1 VNFIALDAR
10 AQLIELANK
19 VGCSS
24 QNINYRMK
32 KLKNNGIIQAYRVN
46 LDLKKLGLKRF
57 KVDIFLKEH
66 KKRLGIVK
74 LVKNY
79 PNLSYFSTSIGLCDL
94 EFEFIVENTDK
105 LISIMDDIEKKF
117 PGGIRNYKY
126 YSYIVGY
133 IETFL
138 PEMDFK

>member
-1 VNFIALDAR
+1 
-10 AQLIELANK
+10 
-19 VGCSS
+19 
-24 QNINYRMK
+24 M
-32 KLKNNGIIQAYRVN
+32 
-46 LDLKKLGLKRF
+46 
-57 KVDIFLKEH
+57 
-66 KKRLGIVK
+66 GIVK

-117 PGGIRNYKY
+117 PGDIRNYKY
-126 YSYIVGY
+126 YSDIVGY